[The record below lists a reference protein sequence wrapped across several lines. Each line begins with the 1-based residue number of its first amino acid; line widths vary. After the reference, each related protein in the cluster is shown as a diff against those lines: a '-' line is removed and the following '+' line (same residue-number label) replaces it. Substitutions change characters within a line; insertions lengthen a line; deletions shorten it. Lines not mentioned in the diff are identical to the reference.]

1 MQSLTFAPLASSLE
15 RLKSNLTLARNAEA
29 SRGDLFLALR
39 DGTVQAFEYTY
50 TVAVAL
56 IHRCLENHPNVKEP
70 IDDVPFPSFVRLAAE
85 HGFIDAPGP
94 WHQHRI
100 SRNKTSHVYIE
111 KIANEVYL
119 AIPAFVRDAED
130 LLARVKAYTHA
141 S

>member
-1 MQSLTFAPLASSLE
+1 MQSLTFTPLASSLE
-15 RLKSNLTLARNAEA
+15 RLKSNLALTRNAEPA
-29 SRGDLFLALR
+29 GGDVFLALR
-39 DGTVQAFEYTY
+39 DGSVQAFEYTY
-50 TVAVAL
+50 TVAIAL

-70 IDDVPFPSFVRLAAE
+70 LDDVPFSAFVRLAAE
-85 HGFIDAPGP
+85 HGFIDTPGP

-111 KIANEVYL
+111 KIATEVYL
-119 AIPAFVRDAED
+119 SIPAFVRDAED